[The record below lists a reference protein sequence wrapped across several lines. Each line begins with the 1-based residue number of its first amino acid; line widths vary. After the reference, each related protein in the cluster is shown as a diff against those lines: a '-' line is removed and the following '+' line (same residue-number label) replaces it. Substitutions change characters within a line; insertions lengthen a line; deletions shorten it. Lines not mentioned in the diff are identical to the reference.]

1 VGHSSAMGQIMAA
14 IKEKRIALG
23 IYERESAETSS
34 FQVKV
39 RAVGLRLTRSFPF
52 NDSGPIDRR
61 RTQVLREAKAWQ
73 ARNKASAQNHGI
85 AADPV
90 ATKASTITLGDWCAQ
105 YIADADQTMILQTMA
120 AAKQAG
126 REVSD
131 TRLERL
137 RRLCEVPAQ
146 FAALVDPMANDKKS
160 IRRERDMLVVCV
172 QQYADGLM
180 LKHPTEITAND
191 LAAMRDECKRR
202 ILPGGGRALSD
213 QSINLR
219 LAAIQSV
226 YLRARDTWRHA
237 DGTTWWPS
245 DRILPGRLVNRLKGA
260 GRKAQT
266 ITDKEWTKVWAQ
278 RKNTSPGTLAALLF
292 LRNTAARRSEAA
304 HLHWTDITPPARRG
318 GLWTAH
324 LRDTK
329 TPTGEPNERTIP
341 LLDEGVD
348 ALLGVYKIAAKDPRA
363 TSADMAAGLKA
374 GLTGLVFGVEADTI
388 TQAWDRMRTRA
399 KIKNRRVHDIRHTRI
414 TEIANAL
421 PLLKAQ
427 ALSGHKTTAML
438 ARYYHPD
445 AQEIGAE
452 LKSAEA
458 AAKPKTRKK
467 SAK

>member
-1 VGHSSAMGQIMAA
+1 M
-14 IKEKRIALG
+14 EKRIATG
-23 IYERESAETSS
+23 IYERDGVGSSGS
-34 FQVKV
+34 FQVKI
-39 RAVGLRLTRSFPF
+39 RAGGLWLTRSFAF
-52 NDSGPIDRR
+52 NDAGPIDQR

-73 ARNKASAQNHGI
+73 ARNKASAQNHGVG
-85 AADPV
+85 ADPV
-90 ATKASTITLGDWCAQ
+90 ATKADTITLGDWCAQ
-105 YIADADQTMILQTMA
+105 YIADADHTMILQAVA
-120 AAKQAG
+120 AAEQAD

-137 RRLCEVPAQ
+137 RRLSEVPAP
-146 FAALVDPMANDKKS
+146 FAPLAEPMVNDKKS

-180 LKHPTEITAND
+180 LKHPTEVTADD
-191 LAAMRDECKRR
+191 LAALRDECKRR
-202 ILPGGGRALSD
+202 IVPGGGRALTD

-219 LAAIQSV
+219 IAAIQSV
-226 YLRARDTWRHA
+226 YLRARDTWRH
-237 DGTTWWPS
+237 DDQTTWWPN
-245 DRILPGRLVNRLKGA
+245 DRILPGRLVSRLKGA

-266 ITDKEWTKVWAQ
+266 INEKEWTKVWAQ
-278 RKNTSPGTLAALLF
+278 RQNTSPGTLAALLF
-292 LRNTAARRSEAA
+292 LRNTAARRSEAT
-304 HLHWTDITPPARRG
+304 HLSWPDIKPPARRG

-341 LLDEGVD
+341 LLDEAVD
-348 ALLGVYKIAAKDPRA
+348 ALLGVFRIAAKNPHA
-363 TSADMAAGLKA
+363 TSTDMAARLRA
-374 GLTGLVFGVEADTI
+374 GLIGLVFGVEADTI
-388 TQAWDRMRTRA
+388 TQAWDRMRGRA
-399 KIKNRRVHDIRHTRI
+399 KITNRRVHDIRHTRI

-452 LKSAEA
+452 LKSVEA
-458 AAKPKTRKK
+458 AGKPKTRKK
-467 SAK
+467 PAR

>member
-226 YLRARDTWRHA
+226 YLATRRRHDLVAKRQDPARPTSQPTQRGRAQSTDNHRQGMDESLGAKEEHLTRH
-237 DGTTWWPS
+237 P
-245 DRILPGRLVNRLKGA
+245 
-260 GRKAQT
+260 
-266 ITDKEWTKVWAQ
+266 
-278 RKNTSPGTLAALLF
+278 
-292 LRNTAARRSEAA
+292 RRSAVPAQHGREA
-304 HLHWTDITPPARRG
+304 I
-318 GLWTAH
+318 
-324 LRDTK
+324 
-329 TPTGEPNERTIP
+329 
-341 LLDEGVD
+341 
-348 ALLGVYKIAAKDPRA
+348 
-363 TSADMAAGLKA
+363 
-374 GLTGLVFGVEADTI
+374 
-388 TQAWDRMRTRA
+388 
-399 KIKNRRVHDIRHTRI
+399 
-414 TEIANAL
+414 
-421 PLLKAQ
+421 
-427 ALSGHKTTAML
+427 
-438 ARYYHPD
+438 
-445 AQEIGAE
+445 
-452 LKSAEA
+452 
-458 AAKPKTRKK
+458 
-467 SAK
+467 